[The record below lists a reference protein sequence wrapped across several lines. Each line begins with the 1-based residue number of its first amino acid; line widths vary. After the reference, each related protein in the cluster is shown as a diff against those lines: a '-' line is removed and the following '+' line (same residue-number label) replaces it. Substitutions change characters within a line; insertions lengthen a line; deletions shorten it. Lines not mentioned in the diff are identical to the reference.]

1 MIITGSNESLE
12 KDQEHRSYSDIIND
26 GTDGFLA
33 KNGDINDL
41 TTKIEYLI
49 CNESLRSQIGIRAK
63 QNIERYSPD
72 AIMQQNIL
80 LYNKILN
87 SR

>member
-1 MIITGSNESLE
+1 MIIIKLVAGP
-12 KDQEHRSYSDIIND
+12 SDIIND

-33 KNGDINDL
+33 KNGDIDDL
-41 TTKIEYLI
+41 ATKIEHLI

-80 LYNKILN
+80 LYNRILN
-87 SR
+87 LR